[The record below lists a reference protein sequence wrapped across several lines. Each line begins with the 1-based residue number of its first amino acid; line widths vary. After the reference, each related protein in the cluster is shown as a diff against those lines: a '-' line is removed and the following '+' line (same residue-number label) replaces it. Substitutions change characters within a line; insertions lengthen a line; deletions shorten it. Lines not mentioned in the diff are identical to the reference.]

1 MSYSSRL
8 TVRRILNSAT
18 QEIRQLDGETLDV
31 LEVKRPPDFVYASHL
46 AKVISKLSPLIG
58 NMFEFY
64 VTNMLNLREWH
75 MFGQWIRQ
83 DPDFPDVVFRGNIE
97 PEPGIEIKTWFPLA
111 TEITARFR
119 ESITHVLHDQTDVVL
134 IAWIPEFLIYGKPK
148 VVGIWRDTARSLAQA
163 RDAHYHKPP
172 HYLVFEPEDTSAR
185 TANLQQTNTNG
196 YVFQGSDANLAEAVR
211 DVQLWGS
218 SGLVYDASPSYQRKL
233 HELRNKYGYRLDTN
247 FAKMDRIQH
256 QGLED
261 FKSRILSAEF
271 FGYTLQKWGSRA
283 FLQSEEALHVLLQ

>member
-1 MSYSSRL
+1 MNYSNSP

-18 QEIRQLDGETLDV
+18 QEVRQLNGGTLDV
-31 LEVKRPPDFVYASHL
+31 LEITKPPDLVYASHL

-64 VTNMLNLREWH
+64 VTNLLNLIEWDAV
-75 MFGQWIRQ
+75 GQWIRQ
-83 DPDFPDVVFRGNIE
+83 DPVFPDVVFRGDIE

-119 ESITHVLHDQTDVVL
+119 ESIAHFIHDQTDVVL

-148 VVGIWRDTARSLAQA
+148 VVGIWQDTAKSLAQA

-196 YVFQGSDANLAEAVR
+196 YVFQGTDADLAQAKR
-211 DVQLWGS
+211 DVERWGS
-218 SGLVYDASPSYQRKL
+218 AGLDYKTASSYQRKL
-233 HELRNKYGYRLDTN
+233 HELRNRYVYRLDTN
-247 FAKMDRIQH
+247 YAKMDRIEH
-256 QGLED
+256 SGLED
-261 FKSRILSAEF
+261 FKAQILSTYS
-271 FGYTLQKWGSRA
+271 FGYTLREWGKRD
-283 FLQSEEALHVLLQ
+283 FLRSEDALELLL

>member
-1 MSYSSRL
+1 M
-8 TVRRILNSAT
+8 LNSAT

-31 LEVKRPPDFVYASHL
+31 LDITKPPDLVYASHL

-64 VTNMLNLREWH
+64 VTNMLNLTEWDAL
-75 MFGQWIRQ
+75 GEWIRQ

-119 ESITHVLHDQTDVVL
+119 ESITHFLHDQTDVVL

-148 VVGIWRDTARSLAQA
+148 VVGIWRDTAKSLAQA

-196 YVFQGSDANLAEAVR
+196 YVFQGTDADLAQAKR
-211 DVQLWGS
+211 DVELWGS
-218 SGLVYDASPSYQRKL
+218 AGLDYKATPSYQRTL
-233 HELRNKYGYRLDTN
+233 HELRNSYVYRLDTN
-247 FAKMDRIQH
+247 YAKMDRIEH
-256 QGLED
+256 SGLED
-261 FKSRILSAEF
+261 FKAQILSTAF
-271 FGYTLQKWGSRA
+271 FGYTLREWGKRD
-283 FLQSEEALHVLLQ
+283 FLRSEDALALLL